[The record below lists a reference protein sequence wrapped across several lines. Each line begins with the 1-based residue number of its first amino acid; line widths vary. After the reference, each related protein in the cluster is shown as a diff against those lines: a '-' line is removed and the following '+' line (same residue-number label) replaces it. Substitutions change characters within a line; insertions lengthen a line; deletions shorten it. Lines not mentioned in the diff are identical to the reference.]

1 MMTEKELNNLYY
13 IQTEIESL
21 TELLDE
27 LPEDAGLGSVILDGM
42 PRGTDIGDK
51 TAGIAVKR
59 AMLQE
64 RLKTTRERRIQ
75 ESAKIYGY
83 IEAVQD
89 PEVRSIMVMRF
100 IELKNWEEIGDK
112 LYMYRKT
119 AARKMRK
126 YLSKH

>member
-1 MMTEKELNNLYY
+1 MNSLYY
-13 IQTEIESL
+13 IDREIESL
-21 TELLDE
+21 AVLLSN

-42 PRGTDIGDK
+42 PHGTDIRDK

-59 AMLQE
+59 TMLQE
-64 RLKTTRERRIQ
+64 QLRKAREKRIQ

-83 IEAVQD
+83 INAIEDA
-89 PEVRSIMVMRF
+89 EVRSIMVMRF
-100 IELKNWEEIGDK
+100 IELKNWDEIGDK

-126 YLSKH
+126 YLSQH